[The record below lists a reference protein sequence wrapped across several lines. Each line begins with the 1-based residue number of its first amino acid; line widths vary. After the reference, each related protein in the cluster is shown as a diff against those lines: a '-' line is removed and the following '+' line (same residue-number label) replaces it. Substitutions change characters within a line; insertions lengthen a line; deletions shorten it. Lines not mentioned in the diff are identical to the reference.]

1 MKPKRLITHFKWV
14 LTLGLI
20 ALIGSCME
28 QEFEIDSLAKV
39 D

>member
-20 ALIGSCME
+20 VLIGSCME
-28 QEFEIDSLAKV
+28 QEFEIDSLAKA